1 MSEKLTITLPAEML
15 ALIQRQV
22 EAGRYASTSEV
33 LREAVRV
40 WMRDEEEH
48 AERLAAVRA
57 RIKRSL
63 DDPRPAVPLEEAFAR
78 VKAHAERLSRSG

>member
-15 ALIQRQV
+15 ALIRRQV